1 MTQEERDRNEKMEE
15 LRRMEEESGM
25 NKEKYDYADEEYNA
39 PKYEEAI
46 EEAEEY
52 KEAIEESENKEKY
65 DYAYEEYNAPRRVES
80 EDEDNYEESEHKL
93 GIKNKKYYY
102 DDKKRP
108 PKQEP
113 NIVDGYKK
121 IDLDEMPN
129 GGVFYPHSW
138 RFAYRCPTTL
148 EVANFS
154 TIQENDTPAIVAAV
168 EDLIR
173 KCVKIWDVNT
183 QREVS
188 STEINDGDKLFF
200 MLKIR
205 SFYIPGQDIRLDETC
220 DICHEVFEAKLT
232 TESIQYKKPTDKL
245 VNAFDGRLF
254 TLNMGLEE
262 PIVFR
267 IPTIGTSARLFKY
280 VVKVMRQTPD
290 VKKDPINNTVH
301 DKTFL
306 LIAPWLFVTGQETI
320 KEIMSRFKQIQ
331 KDSKLLNA
339 YLSIVNNIQL
349 DNLEN
354 IEAICSHCGSE
365 VSSEIRFPGGW
376 KHFFES
382 ENTNEYW

>member
-39 PKYEEAI
+39 PEYEEAI

-52 KEAIEESENKEKY
+52 KETIEDENKEKY
-65 DYAYEEYNAPRRVES
+65 DYADEEYNAPRYVET
-80 EDEDNYEESEHKL
+80 EHNHNVKN
-93 GIKNKKYYY
+93 IKK
-102 DDKKRP
+102 DRHE
-108 PKQEP
+108 PKQPSQSHQSEP

-121 IDLDEMPN
+121 IDLDELPN

-188 STEINDGDKLFF
+188 SAEINDGDKLFF

-205 SFYIPGQDIRLDETC
+205 SFYIPGQDVKLEETC

-290 VKKDPINNTVH
+290 TKKDPINNTVH

-339 YLSIVNNIQL
+339 YLSIVNNIEL

-354 IEAICSHCGSE
+354 IEAICTHCGSE